1 MILFYLLALTI
12 LILLINKLLLKKKI
26 LISETGDIHQKFA
39 SKTMVPLTGGMFI
52 FFGYLYFFNDKIFS
66 FILFSFLIFIL
77 GFFSDLKLIKS
88 ANKRFLLQIFLILSY
103 SIFNDVQINDTR
115 IIFLD
120 NILQNNYINYLFW
133 PHEND

>member
-77 GFFSDLKLIKS
+77 GFFSVLKLIKLV
-88 ANKRFLLQIFLILSY
+88 NK
-103 SIFNDVQINDTR
+103 
-115 IIFLD
+115 
-120 NILQNNYINYLFW
+120 
-133 PHEND
+133 